1 MIRRPPR
8 STPLYSSAASDVYKR
23 QPLYPTSHRTLGR
36 IEFRNHVRVET
47 PFLARTT
54 PINEGIRAKIRFWS
68 STRYPK
74 VAAWVPSEHQNIV
87 KNRFWGVFN
96 RFSAILTIPEQ
107 FQTKVEKS
115 IFRLWTRRLA
125 PGIPYMYTRC
135 THARQPIYQ
144 SMCVHVSWT
153 FVRLKRSNK
162 KSWGMTWGSKTPHR

>member
-1 MIRRPPR
+1 M
-8 STPLYSSAASDVYKR
+8 PL
-23 QPLYPTSHRTLGR
+23 LYPCTPTSHPILGR

-74 VAAWVPSEHQNIV
+74 VAAWVPSEHHNIV

-115 IFRLWTRRLA
+115 IFWPWTRRLT
-125 PGIPYMYTRC
+125 PCIPYMYTRC

-144 SMCVHVSWT
+144 SMCIHGLSWT
-153 FVRLKRSNK
+153 FVRLKRSK
-162 KSWGMTWGSKTPHR
+162 IKSWDMTWGSKPPHR